1 MDVISNIFQVSP
13 FAWQARVETEHSTS
27 TLELGED
34 PNCALYFCTVLGGR
48 LHVHTLNQEP
58 QELHPGDS
66 YVSTEWPNEAVRLSP
81 QGGATLLHLQI
92 NNAPGSMHHLVSAL
106 PPTMLLKPQ
115 GPDRELVRAMQQLIA
130 DEIGQPIA
138 GSYSVVGRLIDI
150 MFLSALR
157 ERLKTPGLNNGY
169 LAALADKHLA
179 PAIDR
184 MHAEPAYNWGLAKL
198 AAIAGLSRTA
208 FATHFKD
215 VVGIPPLQ
223 YLMEWRMTL
232 AVEQIKMGTVTIAE
246 LANNLGYASES
257 AFYKAFK
264 KIHGSSPRAYIN
276 GKAAEAATEA
286 AY

>member
-13 FAWQARVETEHSTS
+13 FVWQARVETEHSTS
-27 TLELGED
+27 SLDLSESTD
-34 PNCALYFCTVLGGR
+34 SALYFCIVLGGR
-48 LHVHTLNQEP
+48 LHSYTNNHEL
-58 QELHPGDS
+58 QELHPGDT
-66 YVSTEWPNEAVRLSP
+66 YLSTKWPNEDVRLTP
-81 QGGATLLHLQI
+81 QGGATLLHI
-92 NNAPGSMHHLVSAL
+92 SVNNAPGSMHHLISAL
-106 PPTMLLKPQ
+106 PTTMIIKPD
-115 GPDRELVRAMQQLIA
+115 GPDRELMRAMHQLIA

-150 MFLSALR
+150 MFVGALR

-184 MHAEPAYNWGLAKL
+184 MHAEPSHNWGLAKL
-198 AAIAGLSRTA
+198 ASIAGLSRTA

-276 GKAAEAATEA
+276 SK
-286 AY
+286 

>member
-13 FAWQARVETEHSTS
+13 FVWQARVETEHSTS
-27 TLELGED
+27 SLDLSETTES
-34 PNCALYFCTVLGGR
+34 ALYFCVVLGGR
-48 LHVHTLNQEP
+48 LHAYTNNQEP
-58 QELHPGDS
+58 QELHPGDT
-66 YVSTEWPNEAVRLSP
+66 YLSTSWPNPEVRLTP
-81 QGGATLLHLQI
+81 QGGATLMHISI
-92 NNAPGSMHHLVSAL
+92 NNAPGSMHHLISAL
-106 PPTMLLKPQ
+106 PTTMTIKPQ
-115 GPDRELVRAMQQLIA
+115 GPDRELMRALHQLIA

-150 MFLSALR
+150 MFVGALR

-184 MHAEPAYNWGLAKL
+184 MHADPSHNWGLAKL

-246 LANNLGYASES
+246 LSNNLGYASES

-276 GKAAEAATEA
+276 NKR
-286 AY
+286 

>member
-13 FAWQARVETEHSTS
+13 FVWQARVETEHSTS
-27 TLELGED
+27 ALELSETSD
-34 PNCALYFCTVLGGR
+34 CALYFCVVLGGR
-48 LHVHTLNQEP
+48 LHVLTDNQEP
-58 QELHPGDS
+58 QELHPGDI
-66 YVSTEWPNEAVRLSP
+66 YLSTQWPDPSVRLTP
-81 QGGATLLHLQI
+81 QGGATLLHLSV
-92 NNAPGSMHHLVSAL
+92 NNAPGSMHHLISAL
-106 PPTMLLKPQ
+106 PPTMTMKPQ
-115 GPDRELVRAMQQLIA
+115 GPDRELMRAMHQLIA

-150 MFLSALR
+150 LFVGALR

-184 MHAEPAYNWGLAKL
+184 MHAEPSHNWGLAKL
-198 AAIAGLSRTA
+198 ASIAGLSRTA

-276 GKAAEAATEA
+276 NKR
-286 AY
+286 